1 MRRGLWQSAHH
12 ASSVRAAH
20 CVRSRSDLGLA
31 APAVT
36 YFIIAGSWAARRS
49 LFGAL
54 ARDEAV
60 NGIDGDAVGLLEDRG
75 EREAMAERVAFYVAV
90 RVALSGPAR
99 QMLSCNKMSAYRAK
113 PEVTDARPK

>member
-1 MRRGLWQSAHH
+1 
-12 ASSVRAAH
+12 
-20 CVRSRSDLGLA
+20 
-31 APAVT
+31 
-36 YFIIAGSWAARRS
+36 

-99 QMLSCNKMSAYRAK
+99 QMLSCNKMSAYRGRIQPVNA
-113 PEVTDARPK
+113 TLALRGQRSIIG